1 MDAIWTQ
8 YYGYQMGGN
17 EYIAT
22 ESKAFKKV
30 QFDAHELHLALV
42 SSLMSK
48 ANAQYAVRKE
58 E

>member
-1 MDAIWTQ
+1 
-8 YYGYQMGGN
+8 MGGN

-58 E
+58 K